1 MSGRAKDPAAS
12 ARQRLL
18 DIARRRGDDFQL
30 VLARYGAE
38 RFLFRLGRSELK
50 ERFVLKGA
58 MLFVLWSGEEYR
70 PTRDLD
76 LLGMGRDDP
85 QALRA
90 AIASICSVPCP
101 EDGLLFDVES
111 ISVAAI
117 REDDEYGGLRVKF
130 PAYLGKTRI
139 PMQIDVGFGD
149 AVTPGPREEEYPTLL
164 DQPPPCI
171 RVYPRE
177 TMVAEK
183 FEAMVRLGEANSRMK
198 DFCDLAALAA
208 GFDFDGGSLREAVR
222 NTFARRQ
229 TAVGEE
235 TPSPL
240 RPAFYSDAARRGI
253 WRAFLRGNPRTLEL
267 PSAFEEIGELLIS
280 FLFPVWESVIGGGAF
295 NLDWRNGGPWKPVP
309 QEAHNTN
316 GEAK

>member
-30 VLARYGAE
+30 VLARYSAE
-38 RFLFRLGRSELK
+38 RFLFRLGYSELK
-50 ERFVLKGA
+50 QRFVLKGA
-58 MLFVLWSGEEYR
+58 MLFVLWSGEAYR

-90 AIASICSVPCP
+90 AIASVCSVPCS
-101 EDGLLFDVES
+101 EDGIPFDVES

-130 PAYLGKTRI
+130 SAYLGKTRI
-139 PMQIDVGFGD
+139 PMQVDVGFGD

-164 DQPPPCI
+164 NQPPPRI

-183 FEAMVRLGEANSRMK
+183 LEAMVRLGEANSRMK

-208 GFDFDGGSLREAVR
+208 GFDFDGGSLREAAQ
-222 NTFARRQ
+222 NTFTRRQ
-229 TAVGEE
+229 TAVGME

-240 RPAFYSDAARRGI
+240 RPAFYSDPTRSDM
-253 WRAFLRGNPRTLEL
+253 WRAFLRGNPLTLEL
-267 PSAFEEIGELLIS
+267 PSAFEKVGELLIS
-280 FLFPVWESVIGGGAF
+280 FLFPVWESVTGGGAF
-295 NLDWRNGGPWKPVP
+295 NLAWINGGPWKPVP
-309 QEAHNTN
+309 QEVH
-316 GEAK
+316 